1 MTRSALEVAVVGAT
15 GSAGSQVLA
24 ALDASEIVIA
34 SLKAY
39 GSAARS
45 PRVDTVAFRG
55 QNVGVEPLSALT
67 GVKPDLA
74 ILCVPPAVAGKLA
87 PTLVQRGVVVLD
99 VGNATVGVL
108 DAPLVLPGLTPSLP
122 PSLLEVVT
130 RAGAVRLPSSTGR
143 LLAALVGP
151 LVPLG
156 LTNCS
161 GVVSL
166 AASSR
171 GRTGMEELAQQVV
184 ATLNNQDPPRR
195 VFVDGLAFDTHPED
209 TAMDEWS
216 GAELLAGAEVEALT
230 GLAADKVGVQ
240 IATQPLFAGV
250 TAGLHLR
257 GVTVEAVEEAWRA
270 TEGLVAVSRTSRL
283 RPRATIGKPGIWW
296 GRLRADPGGDGVF
309 VWIVTDDLHA
319 AGRDAAQVASWLSQA
334 GLLGAE

>member
-1 MTRSALEVAVVGAT
+1 MSRAALEVAVVGAT

-24 ALDASEIVIA
+24 ALDASEVVIA

-39 GSAARS
+39 GSTARS
-45 PRVDTVAFRG
+45 PRVDTVPFRG

-74 ILCVPPAVAGKLA
+74 ILCVPPSVAGKLA
-87 PTLVQRGVVVLD
+87 PALVQRGVVVLD
-99 VGNATVGVL
+99 VGDATAGVL

-122 PSLLEVVT
+122 EGVA

-143 LLAALVGP
+143 LLAALLGP

-156 LTNCS
+156 LTGCT

-166 AASSR
+166 SASSR
-171 GRTGMEELAQQVV
+171 GRAGMEELAQQVV

-195 VFVDGLAFDTHPED
+195 MFVDGLAFDTLPED

-216 GAELLAGAEVEALT
+216 GTELLAAAEVEALT
-230 GLAADKVGVQ
+230 GLAAEKIGVQ
-240 IATQPLFAGV
+240 VATQPLFAGV

-270 TEGLVAVSRTSRL
+270 TEGLVAVSRTARL
-283 RPRATIGKPGIWW
+283 RPRAATGKPGIWW

-309 VWIVTDDLHA
+309 VWAVTDDLHA
-319 AGRDAAQVASWLSQA
+319 AGLAAAQVATWLSLA